1 MKRIDFVFVI
11 ILLVFLLPALVFSGG
26 VTNLSKK
33 AANLELGMSRKTVI
47 NLLGR
52 ATWAVI
58 PSDKGEFALPDPR
71 IRLELYW
78 KNPGCAPVIVQFNK
92 NLKVIGWDEGRA
104 YCGKDAHLFEP
115 SGRYSCSK
123 SDRAKYCK

>member
-1 MKRIDFVFVI
+1 MKKINFVFVI
-11 ILLVFLLPALVFSGG
+11 ILLVFLLPAVAFTGG

-33 AANLELGMSRKTVI
+33 AANLKLGMSRKAAI

-58 PSDKGEFALPDPR
+58 PSDKGELALPDPR

-78 KNPGCAPVIVQFNK
+78 KNPGCTTVVVQFNK
-92 NLKVIGWDEGRA
+92 HFKVTGWDEGRA

-115 SGRYSCSK
+115 SGEYSCSEPN
-123 SDRAKYCK
+123 RAKYCK